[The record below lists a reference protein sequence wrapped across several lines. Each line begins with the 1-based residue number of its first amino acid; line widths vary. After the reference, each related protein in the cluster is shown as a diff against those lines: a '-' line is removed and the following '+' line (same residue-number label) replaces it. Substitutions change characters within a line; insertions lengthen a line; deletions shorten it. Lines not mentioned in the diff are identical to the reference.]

1 MLSLFSYYLSLVG
14 ASLVAHLVKNMPA
27 EQETWVWPLGWK
39 DPLEKE
45 MGSHSSI
52 LAWKISWQRGLV
64 GCSLWDRK
72 ESGMTEQLI
81 FSLSHIFFGDV
92 YVFLIGLFLLLLSC
106 RSSLHILILP
116 LNRYIFENISS
127 HSVGSFY
134 ILLVFFAQKILILMK
149 SMYFCYLCF
158 CCHTWEILPNPVSQD
173 LPFFFSKL
181 YSFSSY
187 VWSFW
192 VNFCIWYYIRSNFM
206 FLHEGKLWPTQITY

>member
-1 MLSLFSYYLSLVG
+1 
-14 ASLVAHLVKNMPA
+14 MPA

-106 RSSLHILILP
+106 RSSLHILVIKPLSNKWFPNILSP
-116 LNRYIFENISS
+116 CT
-127 HSVGSFY
+127 
-134 ILLVFFAQKILILMK
+134 FFFTFLIVSLETPKFLILMK
-149 SMYFCYLCF
+149 SNLSIFLLCCAF
-158 CCHTWEILPNPVSQD
+158 IINGLYPESVSHTD
-173 LPFFFSKL
+173 
-181 YSFSSY
+181 
-187 VWSFW
+187 SFW
-192 VNFCIWYYIRSNFM
+192 RKIFLFHSLFYFLLCISHLEHMYSA
-206 FLHEGKLWPTQITY
+206 HHS